1 MKLLHRFLLEGI
13 LGYLLQAVAYVVG
26 MHAIAIQKIE
36 WKSAAIVSVISA
48 VLTFFIRNCGLFNFG
63 VHTMLV
69 LLLLNAG
76 CIWLCRMSVR
86 RSILGSIVMMVLVLA
101 SELVNMGIL
110 RIFYT
115 TEEINALFA
124 NPIPKAA
131 AAIPG
136 NLLLLLLAV
145 LMYQIQRVRR
155 RREAEK

>member
-1 MKLLHRFLLEGI
+1 MLLQRFLVEGI

-26 MHAIAIQKIE
+26 MHAISAQKIE
-36 WKSAAIVSVISA
+36 WKRAAFVCAVIA
-48 VLTFFIRNCGLFNFG
+48 ILTYLIRNCGLFNFG

-76 CIWLCRMSVR
+76 CICLCRMSVR
-86 RSILGSIVMMVLVLA
+86 RSILGSIVMMVLVLV

-115 TEEINALFA
+115 MEEINALFA
-124 NPIPKAA
+124 DPIPMAL

-136 NLLLLLLAV
+136 NVLLLLTAV
-145 LMYQIQRVRR
+145 LMYQIQRVRQKR
-155 RREAEK
+155 GTQK

>member
-1 MKLLHRFLLEGI
+1 MELLQRFLLEGI

-26 MHAIAIQKIE
+26 MHAIAMQKIE
-36 WKSAAIVSVISA
+36 WKNASIVCVISA
-48 VLTFFIRNCGLFNFG
+48 ILTYLIRNCGLFNFG

-76 CIWLCRMSVR
+76 CICLCKMSVR
-86 RSILGSIVMMVLVLA
+86 RSILGSIVMMVLVLV

-115 TEEINALFA
+115 MEEINALFA
-124 NPIPKAA
+124 NPVPKAI

-136 NLLLLLLAV
+136 NVLLLLAAV
-145 LMYQIQRVRR
+145 MMYQIQRMRQKR
-155 RREAEK
+155 GTQR